1 MAEDNTFSFLKGI
14 LFGAIAG
21 AIAGVLLAPKSGVET
36 REDIK
41 KLAVDFGEKATEIY
55 QKAESI
61 LKKKLAQI
69 KKVGQDIDEEKY
81 LELVSEVV
89 EEIKKDSLVTA
100 DVAKKISAQLKAD
113 WKAVKSELAK

>member
-55 QKAESI
+55 QKAEDI
-61 LKKKLAQI
+61 LRKKLAQI

-100 DVAKKISAQLKAD
+100 DVAKKISTQLKAD
-113 WKAVKSELAK
+113 WKVVKNELTK